1 MVALG
6 NCAWSPSRLL
16 QEAGWPTKVL
26 WSATSPEVFV
36 HLTKE
41 TMTRV
46 RHLEIQNFR
55 SIQTLNWA
63 PSNGVNCLIG
73 PGDSG
78 KSTILDAIDLCLG
91 ARRSAPL
98 GDTDFFGLDVTRTIV
113 IKVTLGA
120 LPEALKNIDTY
131 GDFLRGFSFNTSLIE
146 DEPGAL
152 LETVLTLKLEVS
164 GDLEPSWTL
173 HSDRAVQQQL
183 ERSLAWKDRNLLT
196 PARIGTYANTNL
208 SWSRSSVL
216 NRLTEER
223 ANLGS
228 ELASAARAAR
238 TAFGAQAGPQLA
250 QTLQVVTQTAT
261 ALGVSIGA
269 GAQALLDAHSVSI
282 GDGDIAL
289 HSEAGIPLRSLGTGS
304 SRLLVAGLQR
314 AAAAAATVAL
324 VDEVE
329 YGLEPHR
336 LMRLLDSLG
345 AKDVAQ
351 PLQVF
356 MTTHSP
362 VTLRELADTQ
372 LFVVRQRAGIH
383 TVTSA
388 GSEGGIQGTLR
399 KFPEAFLSKSVIVC
413 EGASEV
419 GFARGMDQ
427 WWAQDG
433 GTSFL
438 AHGGSYVDA
447 GGGTP
452 DQCFTRGEAFLKL
465 GYRVLVFVDADKP
478 VTTAGLVERFTAAG
492 GEYLTWREGFALED
506 ELFLHVSD
514 DAVTALLKK
523 AEETIGR
530 ELMVEH
536 IRSKSDGRVTL
547 DDIELERMIDVYTPA
562 SRALLGHAAR
572 NNKNGWFKSVGCFQ
586 DIAKD
591 IVGPHMNDAEQGF
604 IHITN
609 KLWRWMNAAA

>member
-1 MVALG
+1 
-6 NCAWSPSRLL
+6 
-16 QEAGWPTKVL
+16 
-26 WSATSPEVFV
+26 
-36 HLTKE
+36 
-41 TMTRV
+41 MTRV

-131 GDFLRGFSFNTSLIE
+131 GDFLRGFNFNTSLIE

-345 AKDVAQ
+345 AKDAAQ

-372 LFVVRQRAGIH
+372 LFIVRQREGIH
-383 TVTSA
+383 TVTCA
-388 GSEGGIQGTLR
+388 GLEGGIQGTLR
-399 KFPEAFLSKSVIVC
+399 KAPEAFLAKSVMVC

-427 WWAQDG
+427 WWGHCGA
-433 GTSFL
+433 TSYL

-465 GYRVLVFVDADKP
+465 GYRVLVFIDADKP
-478 VTTAGLVERFTAAG
+478 VTTVGLIERFEAAG
-492 GEYLTWREGFALED
+492 GQYITWRQGLALED
-506 ELFLHVSD
+506 EIFRHLSN
-514 DAVTALLKK
+514 DAVLALLSK
-523 AEETIGR
+523 ADETVGREQMAEHIKSKSNGRITLETIEA
-530 ELMVEH
+530 ELMNGGYTLEN
-536 IRSKSDGRVTL
+536 RV
-547 DDIELERMIDVYTPA
+547 V
-562 SRALLGHAAR
+562 LGLAAR
-572 NNKNGWFKSVGCFQ
+572 NNKTGWFKSVSCFQ
-586 DIAKD
+586 EIAKD
-591 IVGPHMNDAEQGF
+591 IIGPHIQNAEPGF
-604 IHITN
+604 VQITHQ
-609 KLWRWMNAAA
+609 LFGWTDAAA

>member
-1 MVALG
+1 MI
-6 NCAWSPSRLL
+6 
-16 QEAGWPTKVL
+16 
-26 WSATSPEVFV
+26 
-36 HLTKE
+36 
-41 TMTRV
+41 RV

-131 GDFLRGFSFNTSLIE
+131 GDFLRGFNFNTSLIE

-223 ANLGS
+223 ANLGL

-372 LFVVRQRAGIH
+372 LFIVRQREGIH
-383 TVTSA
+383 TVTCV
-388 GSEGGIQGTLR
+388 GSEVGIQGTLR
-399 KFPEAFLSKSVIVC
+399 KAPEAFLAKSVMVC

-427 WWAQDG
+427 WWVHCGA
-433 GTSFL
+433 TSYL

-465 GYRVLVFVDADKP
+465 GYRVLVFIDADKP
-478 VTTAGLVERFTAAG
+478 VTTVGLIERFEAAG
-492 GEYLTWREGFALED
+492 GQYIRWRQGLALED
-506 ELFLHVSD
+506 EIFRHLSN
-514 DAVTALLKK
+514 DAV
-523 AEETIGR
+523 
-530 ELMVEH
+530 
-536 IRSKSDGRVTL
+536 
-547 DDIELERMIDVYTPA
+547 
-562 SRALLGHAAR
+562 RALLSKADETVGREQMAEHIKSKSNGRITLETIEAELMNGGYTLENRVVLGLAAR
-572 NNKNGWFKSVGCFQ
+572 NNKTGWFKSVSCFQ
-586 DIAKD
+586 EIAKD
-591 IVGPHMNDAEQGF
+591 IVGPHIQNAEPGF
-604 IHITN
+604 VQIT
-609 KLWRWMNAAA
+609 LQLFGWTDAAA